1 MTSVDQPLGPGG
13 LRALRAERRRVRDLK
28 HELRD
33 TRLLLHNLRSAVVSA
48 TNHLIDV
55 AEEAGAQRN
64 DKH

>member
-1 MTSVDQPLGPGG
+1 MTDQPLRPEG
-13 LRALRAERRRVRDLK
+13 LRALHAERRRVRDLK

-64 DKH
+64 DKQ